1 MAPQRHRTTAL
12 NATVTKLSILP
23 IFSIRCKL
31 WKEGW
36 KMGARESLQKLIDR
50 KSVEI
55 DRLEGQLR
63 DARVYIQA
71 VQDSFKLLPREENG
85 EAASKE
91 LRPGSALA
99 QVQEF
104 LKREGAPQHIST
116 ILEFLGKPL
125 DKQSRVSLSGSLGGY
140 ARDHRIFTK
149 TGPNTFG
156 LIEFDSKTNQEDQQP
171 ELPGLPDDFG
181 KM

>member
-1 MAPQRHRTTAL
+1 
-12 NATVTKLSILP
+12 V
-23 IFSIRCKL
+23 
-31 WKEGW
+31 
-36 KMGARESLQKLIDR
+36 
-50 KSVEI
+50 
-55 DRLEGQLR
+55 QLR
-63 DARVYIQA
+63 DARVYVQA
-71 VQDSFKLLPREENG
+71 VQDSFKLLPKEENG
-85 EAASKE
+85 QVSSKG

-116 ILEFLGKPL
+116 ILEFLGKPI
-125 DKQSRVSLSGSLGGY
+125 DKQNRVSLSGSLGGY
-140 ARDHRIFTK
+140 ARDRRIFTK

-156 LIEFDSKTNQEDQQP
+156 LIEFDSTANQAEQP

>member
-1 MAPQRHRTTAL
+1 
-12 NATVTKLSILP
+12 
-23 IFSIRCKL
+23 
-31 WKEGW
+31 
-36 KMGARESLQKLIDR
+36 MGARESLQKLIDR
-50 KSVEI
+50 KLAEI
-55 DRLEGQLR
+55 DGLEAQLR
-63 DARVYIQA
+63 DARVYVQA
-71 VQDSFKLLPREENG
+71 VQDSFKLLPKEENG

-91 LRPGSALA
+91 LRHGSALA

-104 LKREGAPQHIST
+104 LKREGTPQHIST

-140 ARDHRIFTK
+140 ARDRRIFTK

-156 LIEFDSKTNQEDQQP
+156 LIEFESKTDQEGQQQ
-171 ELPGLPDDFG
+171 ELPGLPEDFG

>member
-1 MAPQRHRTTAL
+1 
-12 NATVTKLSILP
+12 
-23 IFSIRCKL
+23 
-31 WKEGW
+31 
-36 KMGARESLQKLIDR
+36 MGVRESLQKLIDR
-50 KSVEI
+50 KLAEI
-55 DRLEGQLR
+55 DKLEAQLR
-63 DARVYIQA
+63 DARVYVQA
-71 VQDSFKLLPREENG
+71 VQDSFKLIPREENG
-85 EAASKE
+85 GAVSKE

-104 LKREGAPQHIST
+104 LKREGIPQHIST
-116 ILEFLGKPL
+116 ILEFLGKPM

-140 ARDHRIFTK
+140 ARDRKIFTK

-156 LIEFDSKTNQEDQQP
+156 LIEFDSKGEEVDRQP

>member
-1 MAPQRHRTTAL
+1 
-12 NATVTKLSILP
+12 
-23 IFSIRCKL
+23 
-31 WKEGW
+31 
-36 KMGARESLQKLIDR
+36 MGARESLQKLIDR
-50 KSVEI
+50 KLVEI
-55 DRLEGQLR
+55 NRLEGQLR
-63 DARVYIQA
+63 DARVYVQA
-71 VQDSFKLLPREENG
+71 VQDSFKLLPKEENG
-85 EAASKE
+85 EGASKE

-104 LKREGAPQHIST
+104 LKREGRPQHIST

-156 LIEFDSKTNQEDQQP
+156 LIEFDSRANQEGQQA
-171 ELPGLPDDFG
+171 ELPGLPEDFG